1 MKTISPGGGWFRQR
15 NYRNPLEVVPEQT
28 ASGLEPELQ
37 PEVLSCILPLNY
49 TVLKCRSFPAVI

>member
-1 MKTISPGGGWFRQR
+1 MKTISPGGGRFRQR

-37 PEVLSCILPLNY
+37 PEV
-49 TVLKCRSFPAVI
+49 